1 MYERV
6 LRAMREKIRR
16 RDYVVTTHADEEM
29 YEDGFTI
36 WDVEAAVL
44 AGEIVE
50 RQRDR
55 RSNDWKYVIHGR
67 ATTGAGVAV
76 VARIG
81 YSQRMVIITVYLV
94 EL

>member
-6 LRAMREKIRR
+6 LRAMREKIRQ

-29 YEDGFTI
+29 YEDGLTI

-55 RSNDWKYVIHGR
+55 RGSDWKYVIHGR
-67 ATTGAGVAV
+67 ATTGEGMVV
-76 VARIG
+76 VAKIG
-81 YSQRMVIITVYLV
+81 YSQRMVVITVYLV